1 MDVSQ
6 VIDGLTGYDKPVGC
20 WWIRSPDR
28 KTVLSDSQCDLDW
41 KLSLIAGLRKLA
53 MGDYTLLVSS
63 SPKLDSADSST
74 AEKQR
79 WTFSVSVSSGSTSEQ
94 TTLAIAREFMA
105 EVRGLLNDV
114 KQARAEDR
122 TAMQA
127 QVGLVTDGASKLIG
141 AVTAHIQAVAMAQ
154 EIMARVEQQRLT
166 SGSEIDQARLDLLK
180 SAVEQAQSN
189 GSWSVEEIVE
199 LGKAM
204 PELLPALEPI
214 MLLVGQAVGGVVKM
228 VRSQH

>member
-1 MDVSQ
+1 M
-6 VIDGLTGYDKPVGC
+6 
-20 WWIRSPDR
+20 
-28 KTVLSDSQCDLDW
+28 
-41 KLSLIAGLRKLA
+41 
-53 MGDYTLLVSS
+53 
-63 SPKLDSADSST
+63 
-74 AEKQR
+74 
-79 WTFSVSVSSGSTSEQ
+79 SSGSTSEQ